1 MHKGAKGWKS
11 KRGRGAREGG
21 GRGRP
26 RFKQMGAWREGGCW
40 GGPAPESW
48 DLPPTLP
55 RNGLAHSLGRAGQA
69 GRPRGAGA
77 WARGEPALGGPD
89 SPVGARRAVVEG
101 SEGAGPE
108 RCPQG
113 QAACHFLI
121 CWADF
126 LSPEGEGAGR
136 VGGAR

>member
-1 MHKGAKGWKS
+1 MVEEGPRSS
-11 KRGRGAREGG
+11 KWGPG
-21 GRGRP
+21 GREAAGEAQP
-26 RFKQMGAWREGGCW
+26 RRAGTSHPPSPGTASPTAWAGQ
-40 GGPAPESW
+40 
-48 DLPPTLP
+48 
-55 RNGLAHSLGRAGQA
+55 GRAGQA
-69 GRPRGAGA
+69 GRPSGSRA
-77 WARGEPALGGPD
+77 WARGKPAVGGPD

-121 CWADF
+121 YWADF
-126 LSPEGEGAGR
+126 LSPEGDGAGL

>member
-1 MHKGAKGWKS
+1 M
-11 KRGRGAREGG
+11 GAR
-21 GRGRP
+21 
-26 RFKQMGAWREGGCW
+26 REGGCW

-48 DLPPTLP
+48 DLPPTLH
-55 RNGLAHSLGRAGQA
+55 RHSLAHSLGRAGPGRA
-69 GRPRGAGA
+69 GWPSGSGA

-101 SEGAGPE
+101 WDGARLE
-108 RCPQG
+108 SSPQG
-113 QAACHFLI
+113 QPTCHFLI

-126 LSPEGEGAGR
+126 LSPEGERAGR